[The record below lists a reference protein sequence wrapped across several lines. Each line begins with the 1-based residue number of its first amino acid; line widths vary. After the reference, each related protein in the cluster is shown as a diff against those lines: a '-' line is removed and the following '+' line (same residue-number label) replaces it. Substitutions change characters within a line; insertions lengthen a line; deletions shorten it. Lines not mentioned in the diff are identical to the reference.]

1 MKNVFESPSF
11 GDAVSI
17 LKKERDAKKAAMAAL
32 EQITEENK
40 LPQAE
45 RARKFMQDSLA
56 LGEKRQRL
64 FSEYKRDLLDEGS
77 DDRLQASLAIEH
89 GLKYFAGLMKAQKG
103 DMSLALASYNAG
115 PG

>member
-1 MKNVFESPSF
+1 MPKRRPWRPWSRLQKKTNSPKPS
-11 GDAVSI
+11 G
-17 LKKERDAKKAAMAAL
+17 
-32 EQITEENK
+32 
-40 LPQAE
+40 
-45 RARKFMQDSLA
+45 LA
-56 LGEKRQRL
+56 NLCKIPWLWQRL